1 MNFRNDQSGR
11 MEMKKRLFYAAVAA
25 LLLLSLVSCGRD
37 GLPPDE
43 SSGGPVPNSSAEV
56 TWEAPD
62 ETLSASLAKLLSKHS
77 SKGWYHHIG
86 KADVFRQDGVVRAE
100 ITLKEESTK
109 YASASVML
117 SGFFDTEQMDAFSLA
132 SAARR
137 KNWAF
142 AVPTLQKLENYF
154 IT

>member
-1 MNFRNDQSGR
+1 
-11 MEMKKRLFYAAVAA
+11 MKKRLFYAAVAA

-77 SKGWYHHIG
+77 SKAGI
-86 KADVFRQDGVVRAE
+86 
-100 ITLKEESTK
+100 IIS
-109 YASASVML
+109 
-117 SGFFDTEQMDAFSLA
+117 
-132 SAARR
+132 ARR
-137 KNWAF
+137 MCSGRM
-142 AVPTLQKLENYF
+142 V
-154 IT
+154 

>member
-1 MNFRNDQSGR
+1 

-117 SGFFDTEQMDAFSLA
+117 SGFFDTEQMDAFFPGLCGA
-132 SAARR
+132 AEELGFRSA
-137 KNWAF
+137 
-142 AVPTLQKLENYF
+142 TLQKLENYF

>member
-1 MNFRNDQSGR
+1 
-11 MEMKKRLFYAAVAA
+11 MKKRLFYAAVAA

-77 SKGWYHHIG
+77 SNGLVSSYRQGGCVPAGWCSAGGDHI
-86 KADVFRQDGVVRAE
+86 KRR
-100 ITLKEESTK
+100 IYKI
-109 YASASVML
+109 ML
-117 SGFFDTEQMDAFSLA
+117 LH
-132 SAARR
+132 
-137 KNWAF
+137 
-142 AVPTLQKLENYF
+142 L
-154 IT
+154 